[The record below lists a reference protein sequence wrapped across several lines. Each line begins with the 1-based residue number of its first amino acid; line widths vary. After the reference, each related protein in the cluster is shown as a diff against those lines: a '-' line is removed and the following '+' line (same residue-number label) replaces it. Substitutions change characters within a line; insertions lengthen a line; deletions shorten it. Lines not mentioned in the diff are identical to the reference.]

1 MKKWMIAFTA
11 TTTIFAL
18 SACNAEKGDN
28 SEVVAETAAGNITQ
42 DELYTALKE
51 RFGEDVLRELVYEKV
66 LGDTYEV
73 TSEELDERLNE
84 LKQQL
89 GPQFEAALM
98 QSGFKDEEQLKQT
111 LRISMLQE
119 KAAIADI
126 ELTDEEV
133 QQYYD
138 TMKPEIRASHILVE
152 DEATAQEVKKKLEE
166 GGDFAELATEYST
179 DTASAAN
186 GGDLD
191 WFGAGKMLPEFEEAA
206 YNLEVDQISDPVQSM
221 YGYHIIKVTDK
232 KEKQPLEEIRAEVED
247 ELRRSKVG
255 QESVDAAV
263 EKELENAKVEVK
275 ESSLKNTFKKEEP
288 KEETKDEQ

>member
-18 SACNAEKGDN
+18 SACNAEKEDN
-28 SEVVAETAAGNITQ
+28 SKVVAETAAGNITQ
-42 DELYTALKE
+42 EELYTALKE
-51 RFGEDVLRELVYEKV
+51 RFGEEVLRELVYEKV
-66 LGDTYEV
+66 LGDTYEI

-98 QSGFKDEEQLKQT
+98 QSGFKNEDQLKQT

-119 KAAIADI
+119 KAAIANI
-126 ELTDEEV
+126 EVTEEEI
-133 QQYYD
+133 QQYYES
-138 TMKPEIRASHILVE
+138 MKPEIRASHILVE

-166 GGDFAELATEYST
+166 GRDFAELATEYST
-179 DTASAAN
+179 DTGSAAN

-191 WFGAGKMLPEFEEAA
+191 WFGAGRMLPEFEEAA
-206 YNLEVDQISDPVQSM
+206 YSLEVNQISEPVQSM

-232 KEKQPLEEIRAEVED
+232 KEKQPLEEIRTEVED

-263 EKELENAKVEVK
+263 EKELENAKIEVK

-288 KEETKDEQ
+288 AEETKDEQ